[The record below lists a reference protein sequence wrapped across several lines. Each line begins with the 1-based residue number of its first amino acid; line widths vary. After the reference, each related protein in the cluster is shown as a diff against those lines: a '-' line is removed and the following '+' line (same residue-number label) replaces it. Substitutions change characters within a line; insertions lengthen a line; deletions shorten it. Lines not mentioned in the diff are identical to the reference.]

1 MYRAMLAR
9 VTGLLGSADIA
20 DWDLWVTSNIF
31 HKDFITNCNKTNIYI
46 QEGADL
52 GAKMSRTI
60 ELTLQ
65 REDANAAVVI
75 GTDCPALTADYLQ
88 KALDALSSGVDV
100 VLGPA
105 EDGGYVLIGMG
116 QPHSTL
122 FSTIDW
128 GTDRVM
134 AQTLEAIGACGLSYQ
149 LLDTLWDVDRPEDL
163 QRLRL
168 LNPPL
173 DWDGG

>member
-1 MYRAMLAR
+1 MRGWPDHRAFPSGR
-9 VTGLLGSADIA
+9 IRIRSGTHRHGLP
-20 DWDLWVTSNIF
+20 
-31 HKDFITNCNKTNIYI
+31 
-46 QEGADL
+46 
-52 GAKMSRTI
+52 
-60 ELTLQ
+60 
-65 REDANAAVVI
+65 
-75 GTDCPALTADYLQ
+75 GTDCGLPAEGG
-88 KALDALSSGVDV
+88 SGPELGRDV

-173 DWDGG
+173 DWDGDRKGLVT